1 MQNKTVILLLLGALA
16 YTNAIETASLK
27 SKIKNL
33 AQLSAQ
39 VQGNSHNV
47 TAGAAEDCELEP
59 LEEPELGDLS
69 GDLLDWCPEEFG
81 SGEGELGSN
90 ILTSSLATL

>member
-33 AQLSAQ
+33 AQLSSQ
-39 VQGNSHNV
+39 VQGGNHTVSLDL
-47 TAGAAEDCELEP
+47 EDCELEP

-81 SGEGELGSN
+81 SGGNGELGSN